1 MNEKIFFYVVLYFL
15 YVEGKIGTV
24 KTVNYVLFLSM
35 LPRLA
40 DILKVLPERT
50 PPCTVVNLSNE
61 GMK

>member
-50 PPCTVVNLSNE
+50 PPCHS
-61 GMK
+61 GKS